1 MSRALVNSELT
12 LTDWESLDLADSATR
27 DNDYVIGLL
36 QRNLAHLPGI
46 TNADLEKLEDL
57 VWDAIN
63 EVRVDVLSRRV
74 DAASKVV

>member
-1 MSRALVNSELT
+1 MEVIRNSELT
-12 LTDWESLDLADSATR
+12 LTDCNDLSDADRATR

-36 QRNLAHLPGI
+36 QRNLAHLPGV
-46 TNADLEKLEDL
+46 TNADLEKLESL

-74 DAASKVV
+74 DGK